1 MPSINLV
8 MGRRDW
14 ARVAAL
20 SVLWGG
26 SFLFVGVA
34 VREMPPLVLVTARVL
49 LAALA
54 LHVVLRLTRTPFPMT
69 RAAWAAFAGM
79 GLLNNAIPFTLIAW
93 GQAHIAS
100 GLASILNATT
110 PLFTVIVAHLLTGD
124 EKMRGRRLA
133 GVAIGFAGVAV
144 MVGGT
149 ALRQL
154 GTDVAAQLAVL
165 AAALSYAFAGVFGR
179 RFRSLGI
186 PPLATAAGQVT
197 ASSLML
203 LPVTLLVAPPWALPM
218 PGATALAAVAAL
230 ALLST
235 ALAYILFFRVLASAG
250 ATNAA
255 IVTFLIPVSA
265 IVLGALVLGE
275 RLEPKHVAG
284 MALIGLGLAVL
295 DGRPV
300 AALSEAWRPRRSG

>member
-1 MPSINLV
+1 MPPINAA

-14 ARVAAL
+14 AMVIAL

-34 VREMPPLVLVTARVL
+34 VREMPPLVLVTARVV

-54 LHVVLRLTRTPFPMT
+54 LHAVLRLTGTTFPT
-69 RAAWAAFAGM
+69 SRAAWAAFLGM

-93 GQAHIAS
+93 GQAHIAA

-110 PLFTVIVAHLLTGD
+110 PLFTVLVAHWLTAD
-124 EKMRGRRLA
+124 ERMRGRRLA
-133 GVAIGFAGVAV
+133 GVAIGFGGVAV
-144 MVGGT
+144 MVGGA
-149 ALRQL
+149 ALREI
-154 GTDVAAQLAVL
+154 GVDVAAQLAVL
-165 AAALSYAFAGVFGR
+165 AAAVSYAFAGVFGR
-179 RFRSLGI
+179 RFKALGI

-197 ASSLML
+197 GSSLL
-203 LPVTLLVAPPWALPM
+203 LVPVTLALAPPWGLPVPGWGALLSVL
-218 PGATALAAVAAL
+218 GL

-235 ALAYILFFRVLASAG
+235 ALAYILFFRILASAG
-250 ATNAA
+250 ATNVA

-265 IVLGALVLGE
+265 VVLGALVLGE
-275 RLEPKHVAG
+275 RLEPKHLGG

-295 DGRPV
+295 DGRPLAWLSG
-300 AALSEAWRPRRSG
+300 AARPRRSG